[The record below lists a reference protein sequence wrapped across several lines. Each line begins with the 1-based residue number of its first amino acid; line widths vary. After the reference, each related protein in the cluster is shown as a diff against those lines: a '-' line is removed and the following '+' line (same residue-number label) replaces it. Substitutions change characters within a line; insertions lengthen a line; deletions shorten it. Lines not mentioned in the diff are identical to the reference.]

1 MRPLGICWPL
11 LSLLVGPCVGGVA
24 QHRLTYLR
32 PLLAQ
37 KDPAHIAANFPDL
50 DDEILSPAFTSPET
64 VPEGFRHGISGPTPQ
79 NVLGEYRQR
88 HIYLLSFH
96 GKG

>member
-64 VPEGFRHGISGPTPQ
+64 VPEGFRPGISGPTPQ